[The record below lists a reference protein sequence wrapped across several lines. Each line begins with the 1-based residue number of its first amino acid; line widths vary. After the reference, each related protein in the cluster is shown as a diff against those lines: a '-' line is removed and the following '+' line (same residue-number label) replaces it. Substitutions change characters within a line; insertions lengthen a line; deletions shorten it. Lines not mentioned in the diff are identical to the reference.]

1 MKFLT
6 ILSLAFVITGCS
18 SSSYDRS
25 PSSIE
30 KTRISLLVD
39 QISSTF
45 NQGLP
50 VNSCIA
56 AADDFYTQL
65 YGLTYENSDINEIVD
80 DSLLLER
87 TFESRL
93 IIRNYIKNLSKN
105 FKSIECVKGIRNLT
119 RALRYLEDYLT
130 NKISIGQKIEDNAL
144 VPSGV
149 QLLVNSNYSF
159 DDYNDLESGDII
171 ISRGN
176 AFSSAAIAR
185 IGITDS
191 QFSHMSF
198 VYRDE
203 NNQLQTI
210 EAHIEV
216 GSVASE
222 FQNHLNQKNT
232 RAVVYRYKDQKLAH
246 KAAKHMF
253 NKVKNFSKSNK
264 ANINYD
270 FGMDYKSNTELFCS
284 EVVYD
289 GFQYASVGET
299 NIPYYKTQFDSSL
312 IKFLNQIGVR
322 VNKSTISSFDT
333 FSPGDIEY
341 DTRFDLVAEW
351 RNPEKVVSTRIRDA
365 ILTKMFDWIST
376 KDYQLK
382 SGFSVTTKSYL
393 AYFARRVPLLKK
405 SYIEKFPL
413 NMSPK
418 QMRLFLIL
426 DEVGDVLE
434 KQITQKKNFKT
445 LSFEQMYDILE
456 GFRKKDLRYYKN
468 GKRKLSTLH
477 KLFRP

>member
-1 MKFLT
+1 M
-6 ILSLAFVITGCS
+6 
-18 SSSYDRS
+18 
-25 PSSIE
+25 
-30 KTRISLLVD
+30 
-39 QISSTF
+39 
-45 NQGLP
+45 
-50 VNSCIA
+50 
-56 AADDFYTQL
+56 
-65 YGLTYENSDINEIVD
+65 
-80 DSLLLER
+80 DSKVLLER

-93 IIRNYIKNLSKN
+93 FIRNYLNYLSKD
-105 FKSIECVKGIRNLT
+105 FKSVECVSGLRDLT

-130 NKISIGQKIEDNAL
+130 NKISDGTKVQDIVLTN
-144 VPSGV
+144 SGV
-149 QLLVNSNYSF
+149 QLLVNSKYTFS
-159 DDYNDLESGDII
+159 DYNDLESGDII
-171 ISRGN
+171 ISRGS

-185 IGITDS
+185 IGINDS

-203 NNQLQTI
+203 NNKLQTI
-210 EAHIEV
+210 EAHIEI
-216 GSVASE
+216 GSIASE
-222 FQNHLNQKNT
+222 FQNHLDQKNT

-289 GFQYASVGET
+289 GFQYASVGEV
-299 NIPYYKTQFDSSL
+299 NIPFYKTQFDVSL

-322 VNKSTISSFDT
+322 VNKSSILSFDT

-341 DTRFDLVAEW
+341 DKRFDLVAEW
-351 RNPEKVVSTRIRDA
+351 RNPDKVVSTRVRDA
-365 ILTKMFDWIST
+365 VLTKMFDWIST

-382 SGFSVTTKSYL
+382 SGLSVTAKSYL
-393 AYFARRVPLLKK
+393 AYVARRVPLLKK

-434 KQITQKKNFKT
+434 SQITSKKSYKT
-445 LSFEQMYDILE
+445 LSFDQM
-456 GFRKKDLRYYKN
+456 
-468 GKRKLSTLH
+468 
-477 KLFRP
+477 